1 MKLDSK
7 MTVGELVTRHPS
19 VMEVFIKRRMPCVG
33 CPTERFHTIEDIA
46 RINGIVLEHL
56 LKDLLDAIGVGEET

>member
-33 CPTERFHTIEDIA
+33 CPTERFHTIEDVA
-46 RINGIVLEHL
+46 RINGIELERL
-56 LKDLLDAIGVGEET
+56 LKELLDAIGVGEET

>member
-7 MTVGELVTRHPS
+7 MTVGELVTCHPS

-33 CPTERFHTIEDIA
+33 CPTERFHTIEDVA
-46 RINGIVLEHL
+46 RINGIELERL
-56 LKDLLDAIGVGEET
+56 LKELLDAIGVGEET

>member
-1 MKLDSK
+1 
-7 MTVGELVTRHPS
+7 MTVGELVARHPS

-33 CPTERFHTIEDIA
+33 FPTERFHTIEDVA

-56 LKDLLDAIGVGEET
+56 LKELLDAIGIGEET

>member
-33 CPTERFHTIEDIA
+33 CPTERFHTIEDVA
-46 RINGIVLEHL
+46 RINGIALEHL
-56 LKDLLDAIGVGEET
+56 LKDLLDAVGVGEET